1 MNAQEVRQVIEWWEV
16 LIRLAV
22 ATALGGIIGYQ
33 RERMEKPA
41 GFRTHTLVALGS
53 SLMMLVSV
61 YPFLGQQADPSRIA
75 AGVITGMGFLG
86 AGTIIRQGSIVR
98 GLTTA
103 ASLWVASGIGLAV
116 GVGYYFAALVTT
128 GLVFGILTVLKR
140 IEIGLVAPRGLRSL
154 IVTTVDR
161 PGQIGKIGSA
171 LGRLKVD
178 IRHIELET
186 APEEEAIVKMV
197 VSVPDGTQE
206 PRVLEELR
214 NLEGIRDARWEE

>member
-1 MNAQEVRQVIEWWEV
+1 MIPWWEM
-16 LIRLAV
+16 LLRLVV
-22 ATALGGIIGYQ
+22 ATVLGGTIGYQ

-61 YPFLGQQADPSRIA
+61 YPFLGRSADPSRIA

-103 ASLWVASGIGLAV
+103 ASLWIASGIGLAV

-128 GLVFGILTVLKR
+128 LLVFTVLTVLKKV
-140 IEIGLVAPRGLRSL
+140 EIGLVAPRGLRTL
-154 IVTTVDR
+154 LVTTADK

-171 LGRLKVD
+171 LGHLRVD
-178 IRHIELET
+178 IRHIELEVS
-186 APEEEAIVKMV
+186 AGLEEALVKLV
-197 VSVPDGTQE
+197 VKIPEDVE
-206 PRVLEELR
+206 EFRVIEEVAAV
-214 NLEGIRDARWEE
+214 EGIREVRWEE

>member
-1 MNAQEVRQVIEWWEV
+1 MIEWWEV
-16 LIRLAV
+16 LIRLTV
-22 ATALGGIIGYQ
+22 ATVLGAIIGYQ

-53 SLMMLVSV
+53 SLLMIVSV
-61 YPFLGQQADPSRIA
+61 YPFLGQPADPSRIA

-116 GVGYYFAALVTT
+116 GVGYYFPALITT

-140 IEIGLVAPRGLRSL
+140 VEIGLVAPRGLTSL
-154 IVTTVDR
+154 VVTTVDR

-171 LGRLKVD
+171 LGRLKID
-178 IRHIELET
+178 IRYLELET
-186 APEEEAIVKMV
+186 APGEEAIVKLIV
-197 VSVPDGTQE
+197 DVPAEVRGPQIIE
-206 PRVLEELR
+206 ALG
-214 NLEGIRDARWEE
+214 NLEGIREARWEE